1 MTTGTPPRLTTLGG
15 ALGVYLAG
23 QEEGDMGGLDDVV
36 YVVAKAPFR
45 VMADN
50 PILPAVPAILLVV
63 AFVVL
68 QARRP

>member
-1 MTTGTPPRLTTLGG
+1 
-15 ALGVYLAG
+15 
-23 QEEGDMGGLDDVV
+23 MGGLDDVV